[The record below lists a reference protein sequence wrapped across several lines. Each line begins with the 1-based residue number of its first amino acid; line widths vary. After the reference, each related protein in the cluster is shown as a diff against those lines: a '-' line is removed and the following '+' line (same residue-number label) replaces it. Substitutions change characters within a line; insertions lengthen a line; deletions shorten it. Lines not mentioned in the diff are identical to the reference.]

1 MAVVIRLQGLPFVAD
16 SVDIRH
22 FFPGLNI
29 PDGGVHII
37 GGKRGEAFII
47 FATDEDARRA
57 MSRTGGLIKKSRIQL
72 FLSSKTEMQ
81 NTFEIN
87 PKGDTDSTSD
97 SKHTG
102 SKPTEDISKMLSV
115 IRKGIGQNKSG
126 DEGKPNPRFN
136 SRSGAR
142 HADTNTF
149 KPNYSPGKKE
159 TRLFNKEQSVYLF
172 LFGLPYNATVDEV
185 RDFFNGLCVV
195 DVIFLLRKN
204 RRNGDCLV
212 KFATVRDANAGLMR
226 HNEYMGHRFIP
237 VKKSN
242 EEEWINAGGHVES
255 THKPIHQ
262 SREHSPKL
270 GNSYGR
276 SKNLSRSKS
285 PKKKRVRSRSPHN
298 QQFYVH
304 LKNVSFGVEK
314 QDIKIFFDDPE
325 MADSQIKFLLDKHN
339 RTREG
344 FVMFKNERQ
353 YQRCLDLHKSNLTGR
368 PVFLFPITR
377 KSMLELIES
386 YERQTPP
393 KMDHSDED
401 FPKRPFRDSRSSIRR
416 CIYVRNFPFDVS
428 TSEIQKFFVG
438 FPVNEEDIFLL
449 NDDKGVGLGEALV
462 KFPSVQQAITAEGL
476 NRQQFL
482 GTEVLLKR
490 ISEEEMKEF
499 GISAYT
505 DAPNRKDPSRSP
517 AYRDEY
523 PHGSPVHSSGLSDD
537 FRHGSGH
544 FKGSPER
551 FRRPIHMDFG
561 EDEPIERFDMG
572 DRSIIEYNDAGPIH
586 TQSFDGG
593 SSGVTA
599 IDMKNLPY
607 TVTVAEILDFFYG
620 YRVIPDSVNIRFSKK
635 GWPTGFATV
644 CIENYQE
651 AVAMV
656 NELNDRP
663 VGKRKVSLKIK
674 R

>member
-22 FFPGLNI
+22 FFSGLNI

-37 GGKRGEAFII
+37 GGKLGEAFII

-57 MSRTGGLIKKSRIQL
+57 MSRTGGLIKKSHIQL

-87 PKGDTDSTSD
+87 PKGDRDSTSK

-126 DEGKPNPRFN
+126 DEGNPNPRFN
-136 SRSGAR
+136 SSSGAR
-142 HADTNTF
+142 HADTYTT
-149 KPNYSPGKKE
+149 KSNYNPGKKD
-159 TRLFNKEQSVYLF
+159 TRSFNEDESVYLF
-172 LFGLPYNATVDEV
+172 VFGLPFGATVDDI
-185 RDFFNGLCVV
+185 RDFFNGLFVV
-195 DVIFLLRKN
+195 DVMFLQRPN
-204 RRNGDCLV
+204 GNRNGKCLV
-212 KFATVRDANAGLMR
+212 KFATSKDANAGLER
-226 HNEYMGHRFIP
+226 HKEYMGHRFIC
-237 VKKSN
+237 VRKSD
-242 EEEWINAGGHVES
+242 EEEWISYCGHVEL
-255 THKPIHQ
+255 THEPTRK
-262 SREHSPKL
+262 REHSPNL
-270 GNSYGR
+270 GNHNGR
-276 SKNLSRSKS
+276 SKNRSRSKS
-285 PKKKRVRSRSPHN
+285 PKKQRVRSRPPHN

-304 LKNVSFGVEK
+304 LQNLSYGVEK

-325 MADSQIKFLLDKHN
+325 MGDSQIKFLLDKHNN

-344 FVMFKNERQ
+344 FVMFKNERK

-368 PVFLFPITR
+368 PVFLFPIPR

-393 KMDHSDED
+393 KMDHPDED

-428 TSEIQKFFVG
+428 TNEVQKFFVG

-462 KFPSVQQAITAEGL
+462 KFPSEQQAITAEGL
-476 NRQQFL
+476 NRHQFL
-482 GTEVLLKR
+482 GTEVLLRR

-505 DAPNRKDPSRSP
+505 DDPSRSP

-523 PHGSPVHSSGLSDD
+523 LHGSPGHSSGLSDD

-544 FKGSPER
+544 FKDSPER

-572 DRSIIEYNDAGPIH
+572 DRSIVEYNDAGPVH

-607 TVTVAEILDFFYG
+607 TATVAEVLDFFYG
-620 YRVIPDSVNIRFSKK
+620 YRVIPDSVHFKYTKR
-635 GWPTGFATV
+635 GRPTGHATV
-644 CIENYQE
+644 CIENYE
-651 AVAMV
+651 EGLAAVE
-656 NELNDRP
+656 ELNGRP
-663 VGKRKVSLKIK
+663 VGPRKVSLTLRI
-674 R
+674 